1 MAENVVITKQAR
13 MKIVKARAGA
23 ITLPKV
29 VGLAFGDGGV
39 NSKGDVISPVDTQT
53 NLNHELL
60 RKKVDSYTFKNETTC
75 SYICTLGVLELV
87 GKSISE
93 VGLYD
98 EDGDLLCIKNFTK
111 KGKDKDMEMIF
122 TLDDVF

>member
-53 NLNHELL
+53 NLNHELFFIFISL
-60 RKKVDSYTFKNETTC
+60 P
-75 SYICTLGVLELV
+75 YI
-87 GKSISE
+87 E
-93 VGLYD
+93 VICLY
-98 EDGDLLCIKNFTK
+98 L
-111 KGKDKDMEMIF
+111 
-122 TLDDVF
+122 